1 MQSLVIGICGG
12 TGSGKSTLASNIK
25 QRLQGDALLLEMD
38 SYYKPFSEL
47 SFEERCKINY
57 DHPGSIDVELLC
69 EHLKILKNGGS
80 VNRPV
85 YDFKKYTRSNESV
98 LLESHRVI
106 IIDGILLFACPEVL
120 ELTDMKIYVD
130 TEADVRILRRIMR
143 DVKERGRT
151 IDSIVNQYL
160 QTVKPMHERYIEP
173 YKKIA
178 DVIIPEGGNNP
189 VAFGM
194 IIDCITKRLAVKE

>member
-25 QRLQGDALLLEMD
+25 KSLQGDALLLEMD
-38 SYYKPFSEL
+38 NYYKPFYEKP
-47 SFEERCKINY
+47 FEERQKINY

-69 EHLKILKNGGS
+69 EHLKTLKNGGS
-80 VNRPV
+80 ILRPV
-85 YDFKKYTRSNESV
+85 YDFKQYTRSSETV
-98 LLESHRVI
+98 ELESQKVI

-120 ELTDMKIYVD
+120 ELTDIKVFVD

-151 IDSIVNQYL
+151 IDSVVNQYL
-160 QTVKPMHERYIEP
+160 TTVKPMHERYIEP

-194 IIDCITKRLAVKE
+194 IIDCIIKRLTSEK

>member
-25 QRLQGDALLLEMD
+25 ESLLGDALLLEMD
-38 SYYKPFSEL
+38 SYYKSFAEL
-47 SFEERCKINY
+47 DFNERCKINY
-57 DHPGSIDVELLC
+57 DHPNSIDVELLC
-69 EHLKILKNGGS
+69 EHLKILKDGGS
-80 VNRPV
+80 VDCPV
-85 YDFKKYTRSNESV
+85 YDFKQYTRSNEVVKLNSKK
-98 LLESHRVI
+98 VI

-120 ELTDMKIYVD
+120 QLTDVKVFVD

-143 DVKERGRT
+143 DVSERGRT
-151 IDSIVNQYL
+151 IDSVVNQYL
-160 QTVKPMHERYIEP
+160 TTVKPMHERYIEP

-189 VAFGM
+189 VAFGI
-194 IIDCITKRLAVKE
+194 IIDSIKKRLS

>member
-25 QRLQGDALLLEMD
+25 ESLLGDALLLEMD
-38 SYYKPFSEL
+38 SYYKSFAELDFS
-47 SFEERCKINY
+47 ERCKINY
-57 DHPGSIDVELLC
+57 DHPNSIDVELLC
-69 EHLKILKNGGS
+69 EHLSILKNGGS
-80 VNRPV
+80 VDCPV
-85 YDFKKYTRSNESV
+85 YDFKQYTRSNEVVKLNSKK
-98 LLESHRVI
+98 VI

-120 ELTDMKIYVD
+120 ELTDVKVFVD

-151 IDSIVNQYL
+151 IDSVVNQYL
-160 QTVKPMHERYIEP
+160 TTVKPMHERYIEP

-189 VAFGM
+189 VAFGI
-194 IIDCITKRLAVKE
+194 IIDSIKKRLS

>member
-69 EHLKILKNGGS
+69 EHLKILKNGGN